1 MATLVT
7 NDGREFSVDQT
18 FVDACST
25 IKMFMEDVEGPV
37 PLPNVDAATLET
49 ILKGA
54 VPDFD
59 DPREIFPLMNA
70 LDFLG
75 HEALLDECARRVAE
89 SIRGMRA
96 DEIRTIFGLE
106 KPAPKL
112 QMTIYVIRDVKS
124 DCNLVYVGTR
134 EEAIS
139 ICAGMPSVFTWE
151 PLELYRDGG

>member
-1 MATLVT
+1 MTTIVT
-7 NDGREFSVDQT
+7 NDGREFSVDQA
-18 FVDACST
+18 FVGACST
-25 IKMFMEDVEGPV
+25 LKMFAEDVGGPV
-37 PLPNVDAATLET
+37 PLPNVDAALLEI

-75 HEALLDECARRVAE
+75 HEALLDECARAIAE

-106 KPAPKL
+106 KPAPVL
-112 QMTIYVIRDVKS
+112 
-124 DCNLVYVGTR
+124 
-134 EEAIS
+134 
-139 ICAGMPSVFTWE
+139 
-151 PLELYRDGG
+151 